1 MINIPTVDFTDEIPG
16 TDFKSDFTQL
26 SKKGDRIK
34 FRIFAKPFYLAK
46 HWITEKE
53 VVNCPKTNNKDEKL
67 TCEYCEKFE
76 NGIANP
82 NHRSGTYKPN
92 LQFYYPIIDRGTHQ
106 AAIFQTS
113 VSVHMVIKEAADAG
127 IDVYKSDWQVTRNE
141 GSPANYYGVVR
152 LDGVPVTD
160 EEKKSAIELKPTIAK
175 IQASLEAKESKM
187 EPKATEDEFE
197 ATAEEDLNLDEVSKE
212 LEEEEAKQPAG
223 KKAESVEDEDGL
235 LEDLPL

>member
-1 MINIPTVDFTDEIPG
+1 MPTVDFTDEIPG
-16 TDFKSDFTQL
+16 TDFKSDFVQL
-26 SKKGDRIK
+26 SKKGDQIK
-34 FRIFAKPFYLAK
+34 FRIFAKPFYVAK

-53 VVNCPKTNNKDEKL
+53 VVNCPKVNSKDEKAP
-67 TCEYCEKFE
+67 CEYCEKFE

-92 LQFYYPIIDRGTHQ
+92 LQFYYPIIDRNTHQ

-113 VSVHMVIKEAADAG
+113 VSVHMAIKETANAG

-141 GSPANYYGVVR
+141 GSPANYYGTVR
-152 LDGVPVTD
+152 LDAIPVTE

-187 EPKATEDEFE
+187 EPKEELT
-197 ATAEEDLNLDEVSKE
+197 TEEDLDVDEVSKE
-212 LEEEEAKQPAG
+212 LEELEAGSKPSSTKVTEG
-223 KKAESVEDEDGL
+223 KGKPVADDDDL